1 MRVGCV
7 SRRWAA
13 WVRVIRAQMA
23 TFLTRALAV
32 DTEPE
37 HVVRVLYAVPS
48 DREFRAD
55 GSEGIAHTVVDV
67 QSWYRQKLR
76 GAVLFSSMGK
86 TGLSPVGAGQG
97 DGVGS
102 TSALGYWVVSGMSGC
117 WLVPSAFMIQT
128 PLFPL

>member
-1 MRVGCV
+1 MLPDQPRHHFGHP
-7 SRRWAA
+7 
-13 WVRVIRAQMA
+13 Q
-23 TFLTRALAV
+23 
-32 DTEPE
+32 
-37 HVVRVLYAVPS
+37 VRVLYAVPS

-55 GSEGIAHTVVDV
+55 GREGIAHTVVDV
-67 QSWYRQKLR
+67 QSWYRQKL
-76 GAVLFSSMGK
+76 GGGSSMGK

-97 DGVGS
+97 GGVGS